1 MTTIQDIHK
10 TPLSTRFRNIRHSK
24 NPQNALITKKTQIKQ
39 NIRKQ
44 VFMNPDIFQK
54 IFKFKKTLKIQDEIE
69 NNKRNLIR
77 ELNILFKWMIIPT
90 DSRLNTKERGRAW
103 GWADWGSGLKN
114 GMIQWN
120 GLDEEGVEEF
130 IEYTEFISPP
140 QVLCYTSKYINLLMN
155 YIRAH
160 PFNKRKDA
168 LWTKN
173 EDEYGE
179 DEWLGLWCVE
189 KTHFGGL
196 IFAFELEYNEGNVS
210 PVGHTGEEY
219 IVSPTYWISGGIIY
233 TGEFPNT
240 PLSNFKQWVL
250 KQNGKNPNSMIKKN
264 QLNTYK
270 KEYKFNSKKY
280 NNECPWF
287 EFIKNNMN
295 MF

>member
-140 QVLCYTSKYINLLMN
+140 QVLCYTSKYINL
-155 YIRAH
+155 
-160 PFNKRKDA
+160 
-168 LWTKN
+168 
-173 EDEYGE
+173 
-179 DEWLGLWCVE
+179 
-189 KTHFGGL
+189 
-196 IFAFELEYNEGNVS
+196 
-210 PVGHTGEEY
+210 
-219 IVSPTYWISGGIIY
+219 
-233 TGEFPNT
+233 
-240 PLSNFKQWVL
+240 QL
-250 KQNGKNPNSMIKKN
+250 K
-264 QLNTYK
+264 Y
-270 KEYKFNSKKY
+270 
-280 NNECPWF
+280 
-287 EFIKNNMN
+287 
-295 MF
+295 